1 MAVGNLNRF
10 GSDKH
15 NRHNKAEVFFHSTS
29 TWNIKASY
37 PFHKVIM
44 IFEIVA
50 HSDSFIL
57 FSGTSGSTYDG
68 DTDKI
73 AKFNPASDQ
82 WTKIG
87 NLQQSRRGFGVI
99 KMGKKFLVIG
109 GRSEALTEGMH
120 TEVCELNNELIK
132 CTSRE
137 PTLNYFIYYPAL
149 MIVSSDYADNC

>member
-1 MAVGNLNRF
+1 MAVGNLNRL

-37 PFHKVIM
+37 PFHKCIM

-68 DTDKI
+68 QTDKI

-82 WTKIG
+82 WTEIG
-87 NLQQSRRGFGVI
+87 NLQQSRRGFGLI
-99 KMGKKFLVIG
+99 EMSNKFIVIG
-109 GRSEALTEGMH
+109 GKSEGML
-120 TEVCELNNELIK
+120 TEVCELKNEFIK

-137 PTLNYFIYYPAL
+137 PTLNDFVDYPAL

>member
-1 MAVGNLNRF
+1 MAVGSLNRL

-37 PFHKVIM
+37 PFHKCIM

-68 DTDKI
+68 NTDKI

-87 NLQQSRRGFGVI
+87 NLQQSRRGFGLI
-99 KMGKKFLVIG
+99 KMGKKFIVMG
-109 GRSEALTEGMH
+109 GKFDGMH
-120 TEVCELNNELIK
+120 AEVCELKNESIQCNSK
-132 CTSRE
+132 E
-137 PTLNYFIYYPAL
+137 PKLNDFAYYPAL
-149 MIVSSDYADNC
+149 MTVSSDYADNC

>member
-68 DTDKI
+68 QTDKI
-73 AKFNPASDQ
+73 AKYNPASDQ

-99 KMGKKFLVIG
+99 KMGKKFIVMG
-109 GRSEALTEGMH
+109 GKFDGMH
-120 TEVCELNNELIK
+120 TEVCELKNEFIK

-137 PTLNYFIYYPAL
+137 PTLNDFCYYPAL
-149 MIVSSDYADNC
+149 MIVDLDYADNC

>member
-1 MAVGNLNRF
+1 MAVGSLNPL
-10 GSDKH
+10 GSGKH

-37 PFHKVIM
+37 PFHKCIM

-68 DTDKI
+68 QTDKI
-73 AKFNPASDQ
+73 AKYNPASDQ

-99 KMGKKFLVIG
+99 KMGKKFIVMG
-109 GRSEALTEGMH
+109 GKFDGMH
-120 TEVCELNNELIK
+120 TEVCELKNEFIK

-137 PTLNYFIYYPAL
+137 PTLNDFAYYPAL